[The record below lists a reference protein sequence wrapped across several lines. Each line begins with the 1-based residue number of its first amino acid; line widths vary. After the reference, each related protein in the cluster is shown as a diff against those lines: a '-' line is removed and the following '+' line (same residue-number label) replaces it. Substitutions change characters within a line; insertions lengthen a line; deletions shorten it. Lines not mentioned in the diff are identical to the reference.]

1 MVELISTWPIWQ
13 TIRVLGMV
21 SYLLLFTG
29 ICLGILYSMP
39 FWKGKTKAALYKY
52 HSSATVAGVFCGI
65 FHAMLL
71 VIDLHMPFSWKEI
84 LIPFA
89 SRNEPLWN
97 GLGTLALYGMLII
110 TFTTDIRTKLK
121 KNVWRAIHF
130 CSYPAFIAALAHGM
144 GAGTDTKRFPIY
156 LMYICTSGIIVLLSV
171 IRICFRRKQNIAH
184 LANRG

>member
-121 KNVWRAIHF
+121 KMCGARSISVPILPLSPPWRTAWAQERI
-130 CSYPAFIAALAHGM
+130 
-144 GAGTDTKRFPIY
+144 R
-156 LMYICTSGIIVLLSV
+156 SV
-171 IRICFRRKQNIAH
+171 FRSI
-184 LANRG
+184 